1 MAVTLALLLD
11 ALLGEP
17 RWLWSRLAHPAVLM
31 GRLVG
36 ALDDRLNRGTARRA
50 KGVLALG
57 ILVIVG
63 AAIGSGLAALPGIWA
78 EVIVGAM
85 LIAQKSL
92 VEHVRAVADALG
104 VGLAE
109 GRDAV
114 GMIVGRDTGA
124 MDAPAVAHKTIENT
138 TKNFNNNVLTPIF

>member
-36 ALDDRLNRGTARRA
+36 ALDERLNRGTARRA

-63 AAIGSGLAALPGIWA
+63 AAIGLGLIALPGIWA
-78 EVIVGAM
+78 EMIVGAVLM
-85 LIAQKSL
+85 AQKSL

-104 VGLAE
+104 VGLDE

-114 GMIVGRDTGA
+114 GMIVGRNTNTIN
-124 MDAPAVAHKTIENT
+124 APTMTHKTIKIQQKIST
-138 TKNFNNNVLTPIF
+138 TTY